1 MSSDNNSTL
10 SAQVKKLN
18 VSDDTSRTLIVEV
31 SNVPSEI
38 NGLTQ
43 SQASETAPSELVAE
57 VDDLLNQLSSKFGN
71 LSSELIGKSSLESR
85 TMYVLS
91 SRLI

>member
-18 VSDDTSRTLIVEV
+18 VSDDT
-31 SNVPSEI
+31 
-38 NGLTQ
+38 
-43 SQASETAPSELVAE
+43 ASETAPSELVAV

-71 LSSELIGKSSLESR
+71 LSSELIGKSSLEFR
-85 TMYVLS
+85 TIGRDVPTARQS
-91 SRLI
+91 GSHDPGRKRAGAR